1 MNHSNKSEK
10 PIISDETNLLIDL
23 AWDDKVS
30 FKDIEYRLGITEAEV
45 KATMKKVLKPR
56 SYVLWRERIK
66 KYKKARR

>member
-1 MNHSNKSEK
+1 MNHPKKNEK
-10 PIISDETNLLIDL
+10 PSISDETNLLIDL

-30 FKDIEYRLGITEAEV
+30 FKDIENRLGITEAEV

>member
-1 MNHSNKSEK
+1 MNHPKKSEK
-10 PIISDETNLLIDL
+10 PSISDETNLLIDL

-30 FKDIEYRLGITEAEV
+30 FKDIENRLGITEAEV

>member
-1 MNHSNKSEK
+1 MNHPKKPEK
-10 PIISDETNLLIDL
+10 PSISDETNLLIDL

-30 FKDIEYRLGITEAEV
+30 FKDIENRLGITEAEV